1 MDQAKENVR
10 CLGCLSWLLVERAWH
25 AFGCEDREFAS
36 LWIWIFFFSSV
47 VFMGEMKS
55 LYIKVRF
62 LFFKYDSI
70 SVYAKSSLT

>member
-1 MDQAKENVR
+1 MPLGVR
-10 CLGCLSWLLVERAWH
+10 IGNLQVSGY
-25 AFGCEDREFAS
+25 G
-36 LWIWIFFFSSV
+36 FFFSSV
-47 VFMGEMKS
+47 VLVGEMKS